1 MKKDRLNTELVKAV
15 YDENVELAALLIEN
29 GANVNTKIGD
39 NNSNL
44 LILAASLSNSEM
56 MELLLDNGAT
66 MHAADSDGD
75 FAIHYCAADGY
86 LEGVELLMS
95 RKCLAHIG
103 NKNMFTPMMY
113 AAGNGNLEVVRYFLE
128 HGVPMRYAVDKY
140 EKSELT
146 LACEKGYTDIVKL
159 LLDSGDPK
167 INRSAEINHAFK
179 SAIINGEIDVA
190 RILLQYGAKA
200 NIKTK
205 RGNPIIFAPIHQE
218 DPDLLSLLVSNGA
231 DVNDRDEYGY
241 TPLIKAIMVRR
252 EDLAKILIEAGADIY
267 ATKSITALSIA
278 KELGD
283 EALLNVITDAID
295 SKCNTKGCEF

>member
-1 MKKDRLNTELVKAV
+1 
-15 YDENVELAALLIEN
+15 
-29 GANVNTKIGD
+29 
-39 NNSNL
+39 
-44 LILAASLSNSEM
+44 M
-56 MELLLDNGAT
+56 MELLLDSGAT
-66 MHAADSDGD
+66 MHAPDSDGD
-75 FAIHYCAADGY
+75 FAIHYCAANGY

-146 LACEKGYTDIVKL
+146 LACEKVILTFSLFIYIFQGYTDIVKL

-167 INRSAEINHAFK
+167 IDRSAEINHAFK
-179 SAIINGEIDVA
+179 YAIINGEIDAA
-190 RILLQYGAKA
+190 RILLQHGAKA

-252 EDLAKILIEAGADIY
+252 EDLAKILIEAGQSLTFRYNLI
-267 ATKSITALSIA
+267 KPHR
-278 KELGD
+278 
-283 EALLNVITDAID
+283 
-295 SKCNTKGCEF
+295 C